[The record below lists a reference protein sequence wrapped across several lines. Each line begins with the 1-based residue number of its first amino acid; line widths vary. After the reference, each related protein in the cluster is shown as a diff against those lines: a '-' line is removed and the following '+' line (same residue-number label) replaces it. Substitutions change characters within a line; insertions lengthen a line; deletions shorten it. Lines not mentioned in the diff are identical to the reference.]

1 MGKGKVTRQLIL
13 GKAAALF
20 NSRGYFG
27 ASMSDVM
34 NATGL
39 EKGGIY
45 NHFPSKDQ
53 LALEAFDFAFQ
64 TSASEVM
71 RHLNMH
77 EKAVDKLSAFID
89 AFISVAADP
98 PIPGGCPL
106 LNSAVESDDG
116 HPEMKLRVMKAMD
129 VVLTI
134 VEGLVKKGIHE
145 GDIQPSTDAQQV
157 ARTFVATLEGGIM
170 LTKLYTD
177 LSYMDS
183 VANSLRHQISLIRT
197 NQ

>member
-1 MGKGKVTRQLIL
+1 MGKGKVTRDMIL

-34 NATGL
+34 HATGL

-64 TSASEVM
+64 TSSAEVM

-77 EKAVDKLSAFID
+77 EKAIDKLMAFID
-89 AFISVAADP
+89 AFICVAADP

-129 VVLTI
+129 VVLST
-134 VEGLVKKGIHE
+134 VEGLVRKGIHE
-145 GDIQPSTDAQQV
+145 GDIQPSTDAQLV
-157 ARTFVATLEGGIM
+157 ARSFVAALEGGIM
-170 LTKLYTD
+170 LTRLYSD
-177 LSYMDS
+177 LAYMDS
-183 VANSLRHQISLIRT
+183 VADSLRHQISAIRT
-197 NQ
+197 SK

>member
-1 MGKGKVTRQLIL
+1 MGKGKVTREMIL

-34 NATGL
+34 SATGL

-45 NHFPSKDQ
+45 NHFLSKDQ
-53 LALEAFDFAFQ
+53 LALEAFDYAFE
-64 TSASEVM
+64 TASSIFK
-71 RHLNMH
+71 
-77 EKAVDKLSAFID
+77 EKMDQHDKAIDKLIAFVEC
-89 AFISVAADP
+89 FKNVASDP

-129 VVLTI
+129 AVLATA
-134 VEGLVKKGIHE
+134 EKLVSKGIEE
-145 GDIQPSTDAQQV
+145 GDIEPDANPQAL
-157 ARTFVATLEGGIM
+157 ARSFLAGLEGAIM
-170 LTKLYTD
+170 LTRLYSDTQ
-177 LSYMDS
+177 YMDS
-183 VANSLRHQISLIRT
+183 VAAGIFHQIETLRVKR
-197 NQ
+197 

>member
-1 MGKGKVTRQLIL
+1 MIL

-34 NATGL
+34 SATGL

-45 NHFPSKDQ
+45 NHFLSKDQ
-53 LALEAFDFAFQ
+53 LALEAFDYAFE
-64 TSASEVM
+64 TASAIFK
-71 RHLNMH
+71 
-77 EKAVDKLSAFID
+77 EKIAEHDKAIDKLIAFVD
-89 AFISVAADP
+89 CFKNTASDP

-129 VVLTI
+129 AVLATA
-134 VEGLVKKGIHE
+134 EALVRKSIEE
-145 GDIQPSTDAQQV
+145 GDIEPEANPQAI
-157 ARTFVATLEGGIM
+157 ARSFVAGLEGAIM
-170 LTKLYTD
+170 LTRLYSDTQ
-177 LSYMDS
+177 YMES
-183 VANSLRHQISLIRT
+183 VASGILNQIETLRIKR
-197 NQ
+197 

>member
-1 MGKGKVTRQLIL
+1 MGKGKVTRDMIL

-64 TSASEVM
+64 TSSAEVS
-71 RHLNMH
+71 RHLNQH
-77 EKAVDKLSAFID
+77 EKAIDKLMAFID
-89 AFISVAADP
+89 AFVSVAADP

-116 HPEMKLRVMKAMD
+116 HPEMKQRVMKAMD
-129 VVLTI
+129 VVLNS
-134 VEGLVKKGIHE
+134 VEGLVKKGILE
-145 GDIQPSTDAQQV
+145 GDIQQTADPRLI

-170 LTKLYTD
+170 LTRLYSD

-183 VANSLRHQISLIRT
+183 VSSSLRQQISAIRT
-197 NQ
+197 N

>member
-1 MGKGKVTRQLIL
+1 MGKGKVTRDMIL

-64 TSASEVM
+64 TSSAEVM
-71 RHLNMH
+71 RHLSTK
-77 EKAVDKLSAFID
+77 EKAVDKLMAFVD
-89 AFISVAADP
+89 AFASVAANP

-106 LNSAVESDDG
+106 LNSAVECDDG
-116 HPEMKLRVMKAMD
+116 HPEMKLRVQKAMD
-129 VVLTI
+129 AVLNTLEKLI
-134 VEGLVKKGIHE
+134 AGGIEE
-145 GDIQPSTDAQQV
+145 GDIQSSTNAQMV
-157 ARTFVATLEGGIM
+157 ARTFIATLEGGIM
-170 LTKLYTD
+170 LTKLYSDTA
-177 LSYMDS
+177 YMD
-183 VANSLRHQISLIRT
+183 AIATSLRSQIAAIRVSS
-197 NQ
+197 

>member
-1 MGKGKVTRQLIL
+1 MGKGKVTRDMIL

-34 NATGL
+34 SATGL

-45 NHFPSKDQ
+45 NHFLSKDQ
-53 LALEAFDFAFQ
+53 LALEAFDYAFE
-64 TSASEVM
+64 TASAIFK
-71 RHLNMH
+71 
-77 EKAVDKLSAFID
+77 EKIAEHDKAIDKLIAFVD
-89 AFISVAADP
+89 CFKNTASDP

-129 VVLTI
+129 AVLATA
-134 VEGLVKKGIHE
+134 EALVRRSIEE
-145 GDIQPSTDAQQV
+145 GDIEPQANPQAI
-157 ARTFVATLEGGIM
+157 ARSFVAGLEGAIM
-170 LTKLYTD
+170 LTRLYSDTQ
-177 LSYMDS
+177 YMES
-183 VANSLRHQISLIRT
+183 VASGILNQIETLRIKR
-197 NQ
+197 

>member
-1 MGKGKVTRQLIL
+1 MGKGKATREMIL

-53 LALEAFDFAFQ
+53 LALEAFDFAFEQ
-64 TSASEVM
+64 GSQLFRS
-71 RHLNMH
+71 RLDLH
-77 EKAVDKLSAFID
+77 EKSIEKLIAFVDCFKYIASN
-89 AFISVAADP
+89 P
-98 PIPGGCPL
+98 PVPGGCPL

-116 HPEMKLRVMKAMD
+116 HPEMKVRVMSAMD
-129 VVLTI
+129 VVIGSVQRLIERAIAEGDLKPPADPHEMATTI
-134 VEGLVKKGIHE
+134 V
-145 GDIQPSTDAQQV
+145 A
-157 ARTFVATLEGGIM
+157 ALEGGIM
-170 LTKLYTD
+170 LTRLYSDDT
-177 LSYMDS
+177 YMES
-183 VANSLRHQISLIRT
+183 VSSSVHNQINALRIER
-197 NQ
+197 

>member
-1 MGKGKVTRQLIL
+1 MGKGKVTRDMIL

-45 NHFPSKDQ
+45 NHFSSKDQ

-64 TSASEVM
+64 TSSQEVS
-71 RHLNMH
+71 RHLNTKQ
-77 EKAVDKLSAFID
+77 KAVDKLLAFVD
-89 AFISVAADP
+89 AFESVAADP

-106 LNSAVESDDG
+106 LNSAVECDDG
-116 HPEMKLRVMKAMD
+116 HPEMKLRVQKAMD
-129 VVLTI
+129 VVLATLENLI
-134 VEGLVKKGIHE
+134 AKGISE
-145 GDIQPSTDAQQV
+145 GDIEPSTNSSHL
-157 ARTFVATLEGGIM
+157 ARSIIASLEGGIM
-170 LTKLYTD
+170 LAKLYADTD
-177 LSYMDS
+177 YMDS
-183 VANSLRHQISLIRT
+183 VAKVLRNQIAAVRT
-197 NQ
+197 ST

>member
-1 MGKGKVTRQLIL
+1 MGKGKVTRDMIL

-34 NATGL
+34 SATGL

-45 NHFPSKDQ
+45 NHFLSKDQ
-53 LALEAFDFAFQ
+53 LALEAFDYAFE
-64 TSASEVM
+64 TASAIFK
-71 RHLNMH
+71 
-77 EKAVDKLSAFID
+77 EKIAEHDKAIDKLIAFVD
-89 AFISVAADP
+89 CFKNTASDP

-129 VVLTI
+129 AVLATA
-134 VEGLVKKGIHE
+134 EALVRKSIEE
-145 GDIQPSTDAQQV
+145 GDIEPEANPQAI
-157 ARTFVATLEGGIM
+157 ARSFVAGLEGAIM
-170 LTKLYTD
+170 LTRLYSDTQ
-177 LSYMDS
+177 YMES
-183 VANSLRHQISLIRT
+183 VASGILNQIETLRIKR
-197 NQ
+197 

>member
-1 MGKGKVTRQLIL
+1 MGKGKATRDMIL

-53 LALEAFDFAFQ
+53 LALEAFDFAFEQ
-64 TSASEVM
+64 GSELF
-71 RHLNMH
+71 RSRLDLHD
-77 EKAVDKLSAFID
+77 KSIDKLIAFVEC
-89 AFISVAADP
+89 FKQVASNP
-98 PIPGGCPL
+98 PVPGGCPL

-116 HPEMKLRVMKAMD
+116 HPEMKIRVMKAMD
-129 VVLTI
+129 VVLGSVERLIERAIAEGDLQPSANPQEMARTI
-134 VEGLVKKGIHE
+134 VAV
-145 GDIQPSTDAQQV
+145 
-157 ARTFVATLEGGIM
+157 LEGGIM
-170 LTKLYTD
+170 LTRLYSD
-177 LSYMDS
+177 NQYMDS
-183 VANSLRHQISLIRT
+183 VSSSVHTQINAIRIER
-197 NQ
+197 

>member
-1 MGKGKVTRQLIL
+1 MGKGKVTRDMIL

-53 LALEAFDFAFQ
+53 LALEAFDFAVQ
-64 TSASEVM
+64 TSSAEVT
-71 RHLNMH
+71 RHLNMQ
-77 EKAVDKLSAFID
+77 EKAIDKLMAFID
-89 AFISVAADP
+89 AFTSVAADP

-129 VVLTI
+129 VVLHS
-134 VEGLVKKGIHE
+134 VENLVKKGIHE
-145 GDIQPSTDAQQV
+145 GDIQQTTDAQLI
-157 ARTFVATLEGGIM
+157 ARTFIATLEGGIM
-170 LTKLYTD
+170 LTRLYSD
-177 LSYMDS
+177 LAYMDS
-183 VANSLRHQISLIRT
+183 VTSSLRHQINAIRT
-197 NQ
+197 SK

>member
-1 MGKGKVTRQLIL
+1 MGKGKVTRDMIL

-64 TSASEVM
+64 VSSAEVA
-71 RHLNMH
+71 RHLDKR
-77 EKAVDKLSAFID
+77 ERAIDKLMAFVD
-89 AFISVAADP
+89 AFMSVASDP
-98 PIPGGCPL
+98 PVAGGCPL
-106 LNSAVESDDG
+106 LNSAVECDDG
-116 HPEMKLRVMKAMD
+116 HPEMKIRVQKAMD
-129 VVLTI
+129 TVLAT
-134 VEGLVKKGIHE
+134 VEKLVENGISE
-145 GDIQPSTDAQQV
+145 GDIKPSTDAQQV
-157 ARTFVATLEGGIM
+157 ARSFIATLEGGIM
-170 LTKLYTD
+170 LTRLYSD
-177 LSYMDS
+177 LAYMHS
-183 VANSLRHQISLIRT
+183 VATSLRNQLKAIQISS
-197 NQ
+197 

>member
-1 MGKGKVTRQLIL
+1 MGKGKATRDMIL

-64 TSASEVM
+64 TSSAEVM

-77 EKAVDKLSAFID
+77 EKAIDKLMAFID
-89 AFISVAADP
+89 AFMTIAANP

-129 VVLTI
+129 VVLCT
-134 VEGLVKKGIHE
+134 VEGLVRKGIQE
-145 GDIQPSTDAQQV
+145 GDIQQSTDAQLV
-157 ARTFVATLEGGIM
+157 ARTFIATLEGGIM
-170 LTKLYTD
+170 LTRLYTD
-177 LSYMDS
+177 LTYMDS
-183 VANSLRHQISLIRT
+183 VAISLRNLIGAIRT
-197 NQ
+197 SQ

>member
-1 MGKGKVTRQLIL
+1 MGKGKVTRDMIL

-34 NATGL
+34 SATGL

-45 NHFPSKDQ
+45 NHFLSKDQ
-53 LALEAFDFAFQ
+53 LALEAFDFAFA
-64 TSASEVM
+64 TASSIFK
-71 RHLNMH
+71 
-77 EKAVDKLSAFID
+77 EKIAEQDKAIDKLIAYVECFRNTAS
-89 AFISVAADP
+89 DP

-129 VVLTI
+129 VVLATA
-134 VEGLVKKGIHE
+134 EGLVRKSIEE
-145 GDIQPSTDAQQV
+145 GDIKPSANPQAT
-157 ARTFVATLEGGIM
+157 ARSFVAGLEGAIM
-170 LTKLYTD
+170 LTRLYSDTQ
-177 LSYMDS
+177 YMDS
-183 VANSLRHQISLIRT
+183 VASGILNQIESLRIQR
-197 NQ
+197 

>member
-1 MGKGKVTRQLIL
+1 MGKGKVTRDMIL

-64 TSASEVM
+64 TSSAEVM
-71 RHLNMH
+71 RHLNAH
-77 EKAVDKLSAFID
+77 EKAVDKLSAFVD
-89 AFISVAADP
+89 AFNSVAADP

-116 HPEMKLRVMKAMD
+116 HPEMKIRVQKAMD
-129 VVLTI
+129 IVLGT
-134 VEGLVKKGIHE
+134 VESLVEKGIQE
-145 GDIQPSTDAQQV
+145 GDIQPSTNAQV
-157 ARTFVATLEGGIM
+157 LARTFVATLEGGIM
-170 LTKLYTD
+170 LTRLYND
-177 LSYMDS
+177 ISYMDS
-183 VANSLRHQISLIRT
+183 VAANLRNQIAGIRT
-197 NQ
+197 GS

>member
-1 MGKGKVTRQLIL
+1 MGKGKVTRDMIL

-64 TSASEVM
+64 ISSAEVM
-71 RHLNMH
+71 RHLSLH
-77 EKAVDKLSAFID
+77 EKAIDKLMAFID
-89 AFISVAADP
+89 AFNSVAADP

-116 HPEMKLRVMKAMD
+116 HPEMKLRVQKAMD
-129 VVLTI
+129 VVLST
-134 VEGLVKKGIHE
+134 VESLVIESIHD
-145 GDIQPSTDAQQV
+145 GDIQPSVDAQV
-157 ARTFVATLEGGIM
+157 LARTVVAALEGGIM
-170 LTKLYTD
+170 LTRLYNDIT
-177 LSYMDS
+177 YMDS
-183 VANSLRHQISLIRT
+183 VAASLRNQIAGIRICS
-197 NQ
+197 

>member
-1 MGKGKVTRQLIL
+1 MGKGKVTRDMIL

-27 ASMSDVM
+27 ASMSDLM

-64 TSASEVM
+64 TSSAEVM
-71 RHLNMH
+71 RHLNMQ
-77 EKAVDKLSAFID
+77 EKAIDKLSAFVD
-89 AFISVAADP
+89 AFNSVAADP

-116 HPEMKLRVMKAMD
+116 HPEMKLRVQKAMD
-129 VVLTI
+129 IVLST
-134 VEGLVKKGIHE
+134 VESLVMKGIHE
-145 GDIQPSTDAQQV
+145 GDIRPSTNAQV
-157 ARTFVATLEGGIM
+157 LARTFVATLEGGIM
-170 LTKLYTD
+170 LTRLYND
-177 LSYMDS
+177 ISYMDS
-183 VANSLRHQISLIRT
+183 VATSLRSQIAGIKIGT
-197 NQ
+197 